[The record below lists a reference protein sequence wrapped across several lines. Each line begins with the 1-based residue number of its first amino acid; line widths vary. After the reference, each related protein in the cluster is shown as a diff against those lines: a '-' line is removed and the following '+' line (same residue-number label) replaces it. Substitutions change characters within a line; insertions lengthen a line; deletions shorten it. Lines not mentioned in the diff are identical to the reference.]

1 MSETPQRPVTKW
13 EALEAWIFDNDE
25 QRFTARSLAA
35 SIGISPLK
43 ATEAIQAYLDAQRR
57 ENSNTLYVLKREGR
71 TTASVW
77 SVGHRTADAK
87 VIGGTLFEDV
97 AVKVRRAFKPDLE
110 RLAEKNPR
118 AARYAEQ
125 KIAAVVDGALVVLAS
140 AVDTMISEDDES

>member
-1 MSETPQRPVTKW
+1 MSDKPVVTKW

-25 QRFTARSLAA
+25 KAFTARSLAA
-35 SIGISPLK
+35 SVRITTVQ
-43 ATEAIQAYLDAQRR
+43 ATVAIQAYLDAQRR

-87 VIGGTLFEDV
+87 VIGGTLFDDV

-125 KIAAVVDGALVVLAS
+125 KIAAVIDGALVVLAS
-140 AVDTMISEDDES
+140 AVDAMIEDDES

>member
-1 MSETPQRPVTKW
+1 MSKITTRW
-13 EALEAWIFDNDE
+13 EALEAWIFDNGE
-25 QRFTARSLAA
+25 QAFTARGLAA
-35 SIGISPLK
+35 AIQISVPK
-43 ATEAIQAYLDAQRR
+43 ATDAIQAYLDAQRR

-71 TTASVW
+71 TTSAVW

-97 AVKVRRAFKPDLE
+97 AVKVRRAFRPDLE

-140 AVDTMISEDDES
+140 AVDAMIEESDEG

>member
-1 MSETPQRPVTKW
+1 MSDKPGITRW
-13 EALEAWIFDNDE
+13 EALEAWIFDNGE
-25 QRFTARSLAA
+25 QAFTARGLAA
-35 SIGISPLK
+35 SAGISRTK
-43 ATEAIQAYLDAQRR
+43 ATETIQAYLDAQRR

-71 TTASVW
+71 TSSSVW
-77 SVGHRTADAK
+77 SIGHRTADAK

-110 RLAEKNPR
+110 RLAAKNPR

-140 AVDTMISEDDES
+140 AVDAMIEEEEDEG

>member
-1 MSETPQRPVTKW
+1 MSDKPTTKW
-13 EALEAWIFDNDE
+13 EAVEAWIFDNGE
-25 QRFTARSLAA
+25 RAFTARELAA
-35 SIGISPLK
+35 STGISTYR
-43 ATEAIQAYLDAQRR
+43 ATVAIQAYLDAQRR

-77 SVGHRTADAK
+77 SVGHRTVDAK
-87 VIGGTLFEDV
+87 VIGGTLFDDV

-110 RLAEKNPR
+110 RLAAKNPR

-140 AVDTMISEDDES
+140 AVDAMIEDDEG

>member
-1 MSETPQRPVTKW
+1 MSDERKLTRW
-13 EALEAWIFDNDE
+13 EAVEAWIFDNGE
-25 QRFTARSLAA
+25 GAFTATEMAA
-35 SIGISPLK
+35 SLGVPVAR
-43 ATEAIQAYLDAQRR
+43 ATESIQAYLDAQRR
-57 ENSNTLYVLKREGR
+57 ENSNTLYVLKRHGR

-77 SVGHRTADAK
+77 SVGHRTADAR

-140 AVDTMISEDDES
+140 AVDAMIEEDED